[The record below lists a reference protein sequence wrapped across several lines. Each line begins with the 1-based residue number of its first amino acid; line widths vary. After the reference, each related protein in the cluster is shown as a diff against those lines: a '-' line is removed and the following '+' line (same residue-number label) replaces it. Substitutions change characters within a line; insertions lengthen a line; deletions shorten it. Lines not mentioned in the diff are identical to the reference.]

1 MRETRE
7 RYELFYWPGIQGR
20 GEFVRLLLEDRD
32 AHYVDVARQPEAEG
46 GGVRAIMHFLKG
58 SEPGA
63 LPLAPPF
70 LKAGDLVI
78 AQTANILS
86 FLAPRLGAVPDDEA
100 RRLEAQQIQLTI
112 ADFVSEI
119 HDTHHPIAVGL
130 YYEEQRQEAARRAR
144 QFVENRL
151 PKFLGYLE
159 RVLERNTRNG
169 QTWLLGDDCSYV
181 DLSAFQV
188 MAGLGY
194 AFPNAL
200 KHLAPSLPRLS
211 ALRDRVAE
219 RPRLSAY
226 LASPRRIPFNQH
238 GLFRH
243 YPELDRA
250 EPA

>member
-1 MRETRE
+1 MPENST

-32 AHYVDVARQPEAEG
+32 ADYVDVARLPEAEG
-46 GGVRAIMHFLKG
+46 GVPAIMRFLKG
-58 SEPGA
+58 TEPGA

-86 FLAPRLGAVPDDEA
+86 FLAPRLGAVPASEA
-100 RRLEAQQIQLTI
+100 ARLEANQIQLTI
-112 ADFVSEI
+112 ADFVDEI

-130 YYEEQRQEAARRAR
+130 YYDDQKPEAARRSQ
-144 QFVENRL
+144 QFIENRL
-151 PKFLGYLE
+151 PKFLGFLE
-159 RVLERNTRNG
+159 RVLERNTAAQQAWLVG
-169 QTWLLGDDCSYV
+169 QDCSYV

-188 MAGLGY
+188 MEGLGY
-194 AFPNAL
+194 AFPKAL
-200 KHLAPSLPRLS
+200 KKVGPTLPLLG
-211 ALRDRVAE
+211 ALRDRVAQ

-243 YPELDRA
+243 YPELDS
-250 EPA
+250 E